1 MLHHADRGSQ
11 NTAADYR
18 ELLAKSGIVVNMK
31 GTVS

>member
-1 MLHHADRGSQ
+1 MLHHSDQDSQ

-18 ELLAKSGIVVNMK
+18 ELLAKSGIVVSMK